1 MSGVGDRTRIEGREV
16 ELVVESVRVY
26 RLVESPAIRPYIESE
41 RVVATDEFEV
51 MGRTVHPFA
60 RWLTREKLLAAPG
73 NSAEAD
79 ALRAWR
85 AGDDSGFDED
95 TAFREQWARAEDEE
109 VYGG

>member
-1 MSGVGDRTRIEGREV
+1 V

-26 RLVESPAIRPYIESE
+26 LLVESPAIRPYIESE
-41 RVVATDEFEV
+41 KVVATDEFEA
-51 MGRTVHPFA
+51 MGRTVNPVA
-60 RWLTREKLLAAPG
+60 RWITREELLAAPENG
-73 NSAEAD
+73 DAGE

-95 TAFREQWARAEDEE
+95 SAFLVQLARAEDKE